1 MRERQGTR
9 PEDVGRARC
18 SRGASLSLSGSP
30 SLSSSDSSNT
40 PPPRSHDLWSRRHR
54 HRSPSLSSS
63 SSYTLSA
70 SSTRTPAIDTFV
82 PDLWART
89 WNLVAESMSLTP
101 VGAPRS
107 RNITRAQLI
116 MLIHDANPLED
127 EFENAMVDHLVIGAR
142 KVVMKH
148 RRNAQYDDRAELR
161 NEREDVR
168 LAVRYSV

>member
-1 MRERQGTR
+1 M
-9 PEDVGRARC
+9 
-18 SRGASLSLSGSP
+18 
-30 SLSSSDSSNT
+30 
-40 PPPRSHDLWSRRHR
+40 
-54 HRSPSLSSS
+54 
-63 SSYTLSA
+63 
-70 SSTRTPAIDTFV
+70 
-82 PDLWART
+82 
-89 WNLVAESMSLTP
+89 AESMSLTL
-101 VGAPRS
+101 VDAPRS

-116 MLIHDANPLED
+116 MLLHDANPLED